1 MVKIKNQSV
10 VVALSNKDSYILTT
24 TDGKCAMNGK
34 FIDLLTM
41 SIGIW
46 TVLYEHG
53 TSSNKK
59 FLENE
64 VPKIIKKLAENEFN
78 PNKIDL

>member
-1 MVKIKNQSV
+1 MQIKSQS
-10 VVALSNKDSYILTT
+10 VVALSNKDLYILIT

-34 FIDLLTM
+34 FIDLLVM

-46 TVLYEHG
+46 AVLYENG
-53 TSSNKK
+53 TSNNRK
-59 FLENE
+59 FLKNE
-64 VPKIIKKLAENEFN
+64 VPKIIKKLAENDFN